1 MENIL
6 KNVLILSSGGIDSTA
21 CIKYYLDLGF
31 KIQTLFIDYGQK
43 SRISEKESFEKISKF
58 YNVDYDCLFF
68 EISESLPEGE
78 IRGRNGFLIMAALLA
93 KQNFHG
99 LLSLGI
105 HCGSPYF
112 DCSKEFVKKM
122 NDFVS
127 QYSQGQV
134 TIDAPFIDWNKWM
147 IIDYCNDLKVPLH
160 LTYSCE
166 NGDHPC
172 GKCLSC
178 RDRIASHVC

>member
-1 MENIL
+1 M
-6 KNVLILSSGGIDSTA
+6 
-21 CIKYYLDLGF
+21 F
-31 KIQTLFIDYGQK
+31 FDYGQK
-43 SRISEKESFEKISKF
+43 ARISEKESFEKISKF
-58 YNVDYDCLFF
+58 YNVEYSILSF
-68 EISESLPEGE
+68 EINEPLPEGE
-78 IRGRNGFLIMAALLA
+78 IRARNGFLIMAALLA

-105 HCGSPYF
+105 HKGTPYF
-112 DCSKEFVKKM
+112 DCSEEFVKKM

-127 QYSQGQV
+127 QYTHGQV
-134 TIDAPFIDWNKWM
+134 TIDVPFIEWNKRM
-147 IIDYCNDLKVPLH
+147 IIDYCNDQKVPLY

-178 RDRIASHVC
+178 IDRIASHVC